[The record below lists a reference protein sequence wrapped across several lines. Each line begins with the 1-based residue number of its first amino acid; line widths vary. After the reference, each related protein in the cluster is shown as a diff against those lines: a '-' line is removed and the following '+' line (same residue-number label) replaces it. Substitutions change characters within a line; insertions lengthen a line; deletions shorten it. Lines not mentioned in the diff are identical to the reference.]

1 MRESTARAIRRFPQM
16 QGRETATALA
26 QIYGEQQQ
34 RKLNPERWD
43 PLQDHGAGFLVRPG
57 RSGHGKLL

>member
-26 QIYGEQQQ
+26 QIYGEQQK
-34 RKLNPERWD
+34 RKYNPAKRG
-43 PLQDHGAGFLVRPG
+43 PVQDHGAGFLVRPG
-57 RSGHGKLL
+57 RSGQGKLL